1 LHCAPL
7 LQALRRLNES
17 PSKKEGKSACLN
29 VSRLGLSASMK
40 ALPKKKGNTRERTR
54 NGPPLDD
61 SMKVP
66 AQGGEM

>member
-1 LHCAPL
+1 MRHF
-7 LQALRRLNES
+7 
-17 PSKKEGKSACLN
+17 SKLYA
-29 VSRLGLSASMK
+29 ASMK